1 MRLSGLG
8 ERRKQFRQRGQS
20 LLEMAFVV
28 PVLLALV
35 VGMIEVGRFAYISIV
50 VGNAARAGA
59 AYGAQH
65 PTNSADTSGIS
76 NAAQKDFNSATSGTP
91 SNGQSTLNVSS
102 SYTCGCDSGGTVTS
116 QVCNINTNPNA
127 GTCSS
132 GAHWVITL
140 TVTASGTYSP
150 LFHYPGLSNSFS
162 VSNTAKMR
170 VTPY

>member
-1 MRLSGLG
+1 MRRFGLN
-8 ERRKQFRQRGQS
+8 QNHRQRGQS
-20 LLEMAFVV
+20 LLEFAFAL

-35 VGMIEVGRFAYISIV
+35 VGIVEVGRFAYISII

-65 PTNSADTSGIS
+65 PTNSADSAGST
-76 NAAQKDFNSATSGTP
+76 NAAKKDYNANASGSG
-91 SNGQSTLNVSS
+91 SNGQASS
-102 SYTCGCDSGGTVTS
+102 SLTVSPSTACGCDSGGTLTPEPS
-116 QVCNINTNPNA
+116 CDINVYSAA
-127 GTCSS
+127 GTCSA

-140 TVTASGTYSP
+140 TVTASGTYTP
-150 LFHYPGLSNSFS
+150 LFHYPGISNSFA